1 MALSRINSKDCDYI
15 VALVGAPNSGK
26 TTLFNVLTGSSEFV
40 ANWPGVTVDVR
51 AAVMRV
57 DSKKLCVVDLPGT
70 YSISGD
76 TAEER
81 VTRSFLAENPVDV
94 IVVLADSTIL
104 ERSLYLPLEVM
115 SVYDNAVLVLTKADE
130 AEKKG
135 ISIDVEGLSRELGI
149 PVIMISALEGRGIE
163 ELLRIIM
170 EYIESKQRPT
180 RRIKIDYGRLSPY
193 VEELAKHIRRLG
205 VDEKRAKWF
214 AAALIQGHEWVI
226 EELKKL
232 RHDNKSNNDNG
243 KDIEELKR
251 LAKRIRDRLRQEGIE
266 PIVEIPRIYYDLAAA
281 LYEKYVRRREEE
293 VRLSRF
299 DRLLLH
305 PFLGP
310 VISGLASFAIILLA
324 YIVATGSPLDSLLD
338 ALGLHKAA
346 RLVSEYSL
354 VNLVA
359 AGMNWLASIVES
371 AIPNPV
377 IARMIGEGVLSS
389 SYGVGLVISFLPL
402 VAVMMLILGVLEDS
416 GILTRLAAGF
426 DNVLRR
432 FGVSGKALFPVLV
445 SFGCNV
451 PGVLSTRIMENEEER
466 RAVIFALPFIP
477 CSARLTVILA
487 FAHVFFSSGI
497 EKALVVLVVYSIA
510 ITAFLLTLRLFGY
523 FEGLE
528 PSELVLELTPIKK
541 PSMRVVWW
549 FFWDKIKHFL
559 VRAGTVITIAS
570 IILWILASYGPSG
583 YLKYNETSYN
593 PGASYAASIGK
604 AMAPYVELVFGV
616 NESLAWRIGFG
627 LLGGFLAKEVFLDSL
642 AAVSPMHG
650 SGGEFATLK
659 AYSLDPWTALALLI
673 AVTLYVPCIST
684 LSVIY
689 AETRSVKLTTAVL
702 LYDLSVASLVALII
716 RLVGDL
722 LAIL

>member
-1 MALSRINSKDCDYI
+1 MALPRINSKDCDYI

-51 AAVMRV
+51 VAIMRI
-57 DSKKLCVVDLPGT
+57 DGKKLCIVDLPGT

-81 VTRSFLAENPVDV
+81 VTRSFLTENLVDV

-115 SVYDNAVLVLTKADE
+115 SVYDNVVLVLTKADE
-130 AEKKG
+130 AERKG
-135 ISIDVEGLSRELGI
+135 ISIDVQGLSRELGI
-149 PVIMISALEGRGIE
+149 PVVMISALEGKGIE
-163 ELLRIIM
+163 ELLKAIKECI
-170 EYIESKQRPT
+170 SKQQPT
-180 RRIKIDYGRLSPY
+180 QGIKIDYGKLSPY
-193 VEELAKHIRRLG
+193 VEELAERIRRLG
-205 VDEKRAKWF
+205 VDERRAKWF

-232 RHDNKSNNDNG
+232 KHNNRNDDG
-243 KDIEELKR
+243 KDIEELER
-251 LAKRIRDRLRQEGIE
+251 LAERIRDRLRQEGIE

-281 LYEKYVRRREEE
+281 LYEKYVRKREEE
-293 VRLSRF
+293 VTLSRF

-359 AGMNWLASIVES
+359 AGMDWLASIAES
-371 AIPNPV
+371 TIPNPV

-416 GILTRLAAGF
+416 GVLTRLAAGF
-426 DNVLRR
+426 DNVFRK

-487 FAHVFFSSGI
+487 FAHVFFGSGI
-497 EKALVVLVVYSIA
+497 EKALVVLVVYAIA

-570 IILWILASYGPSG
+570 IFLWILASYGPSG

-593 PGASYAASIGK
+593 PGASYAASIGR
-604 AMAPYVELVFGV
+604 AIAPYVELVFGV
-616 NESLAWRIGFG
+616 NESLAWRIGCG

-642 AAVSPMHG
+642 AAVSPIHG
-650 SGGEFATLK
+650 SGEEFATLK
-659 AYSLDPWTALALLI
+659 AYSLDPWAALALLV

-689 AETRSVKLTTAVL
+689 AETRSVKLTTAVF

-716 RLVGDL
+716 RLIGGL

>member
-1 MALSRINSKDCDYI
+1 MALPRVSSKDCDYI

-51 AAVMRV
+51 VAIMRI

-76 TAEER
+76 TAEEK
-81 VTRSFLAENPVDV
+81 VTRRFLAENPVD
-94 IVVLADSTIL
+94 IIIVLADSTIL
-104 ERSLYLPLEVM
+104 ERSLYLPLEIM
-115 SVYDNAVLVLTKADE
+115 SVYDNVILVLTKADE
-130 AEKKG
+130 AERKG
-135 ISIDVEGLSRELGI
+135 ISIDVDGLSRELGI
-149 PVIMISALEGRGIE
+149 PVILVSALEGRGIE
-163 ELLRIIM
+163 QLLRIIRS
-170 EYIESKQRPT
+170 YIESGKTGSPP
-180 RRIKIDYGRLSPY
+180 KIRLDYGRLSPY
-193 VEELAKHIRRLG
+193 IEELAHRISKLG
-205 VDEKRAKWF
+205 VNEKKAKWF
-214 AAALIQGHEWVI
+214 AAALLQGHEWVVEELRKIERLDSSNSI
-226 EELKKL
+226 EE
-232 RHDNKSNNDNG
+232 
-243 KDIEELKR
+243 IER
-251 LAKRIRDRLRQEGIE
+251 LAASIREKMRQEGIE
-266 PIVEIPRIYYDLAAA
+266 PLVEIPRVYYDMAAR
-281 LYEKYVRRREEE
+281 LYEKYVRKKEEE
-293 VRLSRF
+293 IVLSRF

-305 PFLGP
+305 PLLGP
-310 VISGLASFAIILLA
+310 IISGLASFTIILLA
-324 YIVATGSPLDSLLD
+324 YIVATGSPLDTLLD
-338 ALGLHKAA
+338 ALGLHRAA
-346 RLVSEYSL
+346 QVVSQYSL
-354 VNLVA
+354 VSLAAMAMDWVA
-359 AGMNWLASIVES
+359 DIVEKS
-371 AIPNPV
+371 IPNPV

-402 VAVMMLILGVLEDS
+402 VAIMMLILGMLEDS
-416 GILTRLAAGF
+416 GVLTRLAAGF
-426 DNVLRR
+426 DNVFRR

-477 CSARLTVILA
+477 CSARLTVVLA
-487 FAHVFFSSGI
+487 FAHVFFGSGL
-497 EKALVVLVVYSIA
+497 EKALVVLIVYAIA

-570 IILWILASYGPSG
+570 IFLWILASYGPNG
-583 YLKYNETSYN
+583 YLKYSEASYD
-593 PGASYAASIGK
+593 PGASYAASIGR
-604 AMAPYVELVFGV
+604 AIAPYVELVFGV

-642 AAVSPMHG
+642 AAVSPVHN
-650 SGGEFATLK
+650 SGEEFSTLR
-659 AYSLDPWTALALLI
+659 AYSLDPWTALAVLV

-689 AETRSVKLTTAVL
+689 AETRSAKMTVAVF
-702 LYDLSVASLVALII
+702 LYDLFVASIAALAV
-716 RLVGDL
+716 RLIGV
-722 LAIL
+722 ILSL

>member
-51 AAVMRV
+51 VAVMRV
-57 DSKKLCVVDLPGT
+57 DSKRLCVVDLPGT

-115 SVYDNAVLVLTKADE
+115 SVYDNVILVLTKADE

-135 ISIDVEGLSRELGI
+135 ISIDVKGLSRELGI
-149 PVIMISALEGRGIE
+149 PVIMISALEGKGID
-163 ELLRIIM
+163 ELLRVIR
-170 EYIESKQRPT
+170 EYIESKRRPT
-180 RRIKIDYGRLSPY
+180 QGVKIDYGKLSPY
-193 VEELAKHIRRLG
+193 IEELAKHIHKLG
-205 VDEKRAKWF
+205 VDERRAKWF

-232 RHDNKSNNDNG
+232 KHDNRDDG
-243 KDIEELKR
+243 KDIEELER
-251 LAKRIRDRLRQEGIE
+251 LAKRIRDRLRREGIE
-266 PIVEIPRIYYDLAAA
+266 PVVEIPRIYYDLAAA
-281 LYEKYVRRREEE
+281 LYEKYVKKKEEE
-293 VRLSRF
+293 VKLSRL

-338 ALGLHKAA
+338 ALGFHRAA

-359 AGMNWLASIVES
+359 AGMDWLASVAES

-416 GILTRLAAGF
+416 GVLTRLAAGF
-426 DNVLRR
+426 DNVFRR

-487 FAHVFFSSGI
+487 FAHVFFGSGI
-497 EKALVVLVVYSIA
+497 EKALVVLVVYAIA
-510 ITAFLLTLRLFGY
+510 IMAFLLTLRLFGY

-583 YLKYNETSYN
+583 YLKYSETSYN

-604 AMAPYVELVFGV
+604 AMAPYVELLFGV

-642 AAVSPMHG
+642 AAVSPIHSNG
-650 SGGEFATLK
+650 EEFATLK
-659 AYSLDPWTALALLI
+659 AYSLDPWTALALLV

-689 AETRSVKLTTAVL
+689 AETRSIKLTTTVF
-702 LYDLSVASLVALII
+702 LYDLSVASLAALVI
-716 RLVGDL
+716 RLIGDL
-722 LAIL
+722 LAII

>member
-1 MALSRINSKDCDYI
+1 MALSRVNSRDCDYI

-26 TTLFNVLTGSSEFV
+26 TTLFNVLTGSSEFA

-51 AAVMRV
+51 VAVMRI

-76 TAEER
+76 TAEEG
-81 VTRSFLAENPVDV
+81 VTRTFLAENPVDV

-115 SVYDNAVLVLTKADE
+115 SAYDNVILVLTKADE

-135 ISIDVEGLSRELGI
+135 ISIDVEGLSRELGV
-149 PVIMISALEGRGIE
+149 PVIMISALGGKGIE
-163 ELLRIIM
+163 ELLKVIR
-170 EYIESKQRPT
+170 EYIESKQHPSRG
-180 RRIKIDYGRLSPY
+180 IKIDYGKLSPY
-193 VEELAKHIRRLG
+193 IEELAQRIRRLG
-205 VDEKRAKWF
+205 VDERRAKWF

-226 EELKKL
+226 EELK
-232 RHDNKSNNDNG
+232 RFRSSNGDDDG
-243 KDIEELKR
+243 KDIEEIER
-251 LAKRIRDRLRQEGIE
+251 LAKHVRDKLHQEGIE

-281 LYEKYVRRREEE
+281 LYEKYVRKREEE
-293 VRLSRF
+293 VKLSRF

-310 VISGLASFAIILLA
+310 VVSGLASFAIILLA

-338 ALGLHKAA
+338 ALGFHRAA

-359 AGMNWLASIVES
+359 TGMDWLASMVES

-416 GILTRLAAGF
+416 GVLTRLAAGF
-426 DNVLRR
+426 DNVFRR
-432 FGVSGKALFPVLV
+432 FGVGGKALFPVLV

-559 VRAGTVITIAS
+559 VRAGTLITVAS

-583 YLKYNETSYN
+583 YLKYSETSYN

-627 LLGGFLAKEVFLDSL
+627 LLGGFLAKEIFLDSL
-642 AAVSPMHG
+642 AAVSPIHG

-659 AYSLDPWTALALLI
+659 AYGLDPWTALALLV

-684 LSVIY
+684 LSAIY
-689 AETRSVKLTTAVL
+689 AETRSAKLTTAVL
-702 LYDLSVASLVALII
+702 LYDLTVASLVALII
-716 RLVGDL
+716 RLIGDL